1 MPHFACTVIIS
12 GLRISCNPYEFLT
25 PRINVDAEFLKFRR
39 EHQREY
45 SSALE
50 LKARKLAFVQNLHEI
65 YQEREK
71 TKKSKKGFR
80 MKIGKTPLADRTK
93 EERDDAKM
101 KLEIGEEDDI
111 ELFEFTKMNDGYVC
125 PFFLEIRSEAQCKQ
139 AADAL
144 GLRYGRSWNG
154 HNDFPGCHHAN
165 DGRNK
170 VFFNKSN
177 RPNVDGGAP
186 NYAGICLTR
195 SEAKW
200 VEHQKVNCVEGKIK
214 ELWNVDSLEDCKSRC
229 EKHFGCTM
237 IVMPRSA
244 RVKEVNRRYCGL
256 RNLTDTT
263 SCDKTDD
270 WNSFQISPG
279 ARDYV
284 GFGGGSG
291 DPALGSSQSQM
302 PPSIDW
308 VAAGKVT
315 AVEKQGTCGGCWAFV
330 MSGMVESQLGI
341 RTGKLVK
348 LSRQYLLDCDREKN
362 RGCHGG
368 RLSRALRFIQ
378 EHGIC
383 SDFERP
389 YVCRNSESRECLES
403 SCDYRCTK
411 IIQPGM
417 VGKLLRVSPNHDS
430 VMRVLLH
437 GPLGAAINT
446 SGSAFDFYR
455 GGPFYAKHCE
465 GTYSRHAVLLV
476 GYGTLR
482 KKRKEVDYWKIKNQ
496 WGMNWGE
503 KGYLLLERDKYI
515 NTCGIYNWVTVM
527 RFTTVPLSIT
537 PGVQESRSQG
547 GSPPGQGG
555 STSRNQGYWKG

>member
-186 NYAGICLTR
+186 NYAGICLT
-195 SEAKW
+195 S
-200 VEHQKVNCVEGKIK
+200 
-214 ELWNVDSLEDCKSRC
+214 
-229 EKHFGCTM
+229 
-237 IVMPRSA
+237 
-244 RVKEVNRRYCGL
+244 
-256 RNLTDTT
+256 
-263 SCDKTDD
+263 
-270 WNSFQISPG
+270 